1 MKTSGWKGKAA
12 SGALL
17 LVARLKV
24 TMVPNLQGA
33 GLYQPMKSGITSLGW
48 VLAVYLAYWYSR
60 KKRWEKATPE
70 QRRDMERAE
79 TDERNQFLWGQAAYY
94 SWQVMLF
101 APAAAG
107 VVLSMLDCI
116 PGMLAVAV
124 LFGVQA
130 LSYFGKLR
138 VLNQKF

>member
-12 SGALL
+12 YGVLL
-17 LVARLKV
+17 LLALLKV
-24 TMVPNLQGA
+24 TLVPNLQGA

-94 SWQVMLF
+94 
-101 APAAAG
+101 
-107 VVLSMLDCI
+107 LSLI
-116 PGMLAVAV
+116 HI
-124 LFGVQA
+124 
-130 LSYFGKLR
+130 
-138 VLNQKF
+138 

>member
-1 MKTSGWKGKAA
+1 MKTGGWKAKAA
-12 SGALL
+12 YGTLLLLALL
-17 LVARLKV
+17 KATL
-24 TMVPNLQGA
+24 VPNLQGA
-33 GLYQPMKSGITSLGW
+33 ALYQPMKSAITSLGW

-101 APAAAG
+101 ALAAAG
-107 VVLSMLDCI
+107 VVMSMLDCT

-124 LFGVQA
+124 LFGVQV

-138 VLNQKF
+138 VLSRRF

>member
-1 MKTSGWKGKAA
+1 MKTGGWKAKAA
-12 SGALL
+12 YGTLL
-17 LVARLKV
+17 LLALLKV
-24 TMVPNLQGA
+24 TLVPNLQGA
-33 GLYQPMKSGITSLGW
+33 ALYQPMKSAITSLGW

-101 APAAAG
+101 ALAAAG
-107 VVLSMLDCI
+107 VVMSMLDCT

-124 LFGVQA
+124 LFGVQV

-138 VLNQKF
+138 VLSRRF

>member
-12 SGALL
+12 YGALL
-17 LVARLKV
+17 LLALLKV
-24 TMVPNLQGA
+24 TLVPNLQGA
-33 GLYQPMKSGITSLGW
+33 GLYQPMKAGITSLGW

-101 APAAAG
+101 ALAAAG
-107 VVLSMLDCI
+107 VVMSMLDCT

-124 LFGVQA
+124 LFGVQV

-138 VLNQKF
+138 ALNRKF

>member
-12 SGALL
+12 YGALL
-17 LVARLKV
+17 LLALLKV
-24 TMVPNLQGA
+24 TLVPNLQGA

-101 APAAAG
+101 ALAAAG
-107 VVLSMLDCI
+107 VVMSMLDCT

-124 LFGVQA
+124 LFGVQV

-138 VLNQKF
+138 ALNQKF

>member
-1 MKTSGWKGKAA
+1 MKTGGWKARAA
-12 SGALL
+12 YGTLL
-17 LVARLKV
+17 LLALLKV
-24 TMVPNLQGA
+24 TLVPNLQGA
-33 GLYQPMKSGITSLGW
+33 ALYQPMKSAITSLGW

-101 APAAAG
+101 ALAAAG
-107 VVLSMLDCI
+107 VVMSSLDCT
-116 PGMLAVAV
+116 PGMLAVAA
-124 LFGVQA
+124 LFGVQV

-138 VLNQKF
+138 VLNRKF

>member
-1 MKTSGWKGKAA
+1 MKTSAWRGKAA
-12 SGALL
+12 YGALL
-17 LVARLKV
+17 LLALLKV
-24 TMVPNLQGA
+24 TLVPNLQGA
-33 GLYQPMKSGITSLGW
+33 GLYQPLKAGITSLGW

-101 APAAAG
+101 ALAVAG
-107 VVLSMLDCI
+107 VVMSMLDCT

-124 LFGVQA
+124 LFGVQV

-138 VLNQKF
+138 VLNRKF

>member
-1 MKTSGWKGKAA
+1 MKTGGWKAKAA
-12 SGALL
+12 YGTLL
-17 LVARLKV
+17 LLALLKV
-24 TMVPNLQGA
+24 TLVPNLQGA
-33 GLYQPMKSGITSLGW
+33 ALYQPMKSAITSLGW

-101 APAAAG
+101 ALAAAG
-107 VVLSMLDCI
+107 VVMSMLDCT

-124 LFGVQA
+124 LFGVQV

-138 VLNQKF
+138 VLNRKF

>member
-1 MKTSGWKGKAA
+1 MKTSGWRVKAA
-12 SGALL
+12 YGALL
-17 LVARLKV
+17 LLALLKV
-24 TMVPNLQGA
+24 TLVPNLQGA
-33 GLYQPMKSGITSLGW
+33 ALYQPMKSGITSLGW

-60 KKRWEKATPE
+60 KKRWEKASPE

-101 APAAAG
+101 ALAAAG
-107 VVLSMLDCI
+107 VVMSMLDCT

-124 LFGVQA
+124 LFGVQV

-138 VLNQKF
+138 ALNRKF